1 MDYSPLLQTLLGGGL
16 AISGGLIGT
25 AYTQWLQ
32 RKAERENLAS
42 AFHGEISALLSIIEK
57 RGYMSS
63 IEEDIE
69 FIEKTGQAQ
78 FSHFRV
84 TKSYFSVYEQN
95 VGKIGILSAP
105 LPEKIVL
112 FYTFIFAILE
122 DFEEMGLLAFEYSNV
137 SELAERLNEMRDIA
151 KNIISI
157 GNEPFHGSSSYF
169 LPAIYFLQKQ
179 R

>member
-1 MDYSPLLQTLLGGGL
+1 
-16 AISGGLIGT
+16 
-25 AYTQWLQ
+25 
-32 RKAERENLAS
+32 
-42 AFHGEISALLSIIEK
+42 
-57 RGYMSS
+57 MSS

-157 GNEPFHGSSSYF
+157 GNEIRNLIKPGERQMLIIHNNIETGKTTD
-169 LPAIYFLQKQ
+169 IE
-179 R
+179 